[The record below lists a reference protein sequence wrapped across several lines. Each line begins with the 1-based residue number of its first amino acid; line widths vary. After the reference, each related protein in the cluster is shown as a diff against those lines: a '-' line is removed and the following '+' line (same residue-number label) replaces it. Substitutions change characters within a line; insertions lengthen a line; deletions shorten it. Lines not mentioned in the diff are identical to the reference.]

1 MIEIVQSQTYAKW
14 FDGLRD
20 RRAKARIVARL
31 RRVSLGHF
39 GDSKPVGGGV
49 SELRI
54 DYGPG
59 YRLYWIRRGHRLV
72 VLLCGGDKRTQQAD
86 IRRAQ
91 AIAAEWKD

>member
-1 MIEIVQSQTYAKW
+1 MINLVQSQTYARW

-20 RRAKARIVARL
+20 RRAKARIVARV

-59 YRLYWIRRGHRLV
+59 YRLYWMRRGHRLV